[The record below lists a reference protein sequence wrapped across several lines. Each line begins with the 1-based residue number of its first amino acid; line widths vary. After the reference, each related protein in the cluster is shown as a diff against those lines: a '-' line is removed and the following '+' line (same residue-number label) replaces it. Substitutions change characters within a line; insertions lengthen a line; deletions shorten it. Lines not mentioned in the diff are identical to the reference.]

1 MDSSLRGR
9 ADGRRYVRAELL
21 LHAAAASVAPTPH
34 PTSVS
39 ATTGRRAGRPAPA
52 TPRAVAAV
60 LEVADAGIF
69 SRFTARSFDSM
80 LIVVLLTMMLPT
92 LPVSPRAQD
101 TIVGYC
107 ALFLWVFVEAALLA
121 ARGTTPGKWLFGVTV
136 RTRGGTKPGFGTA
149 VHRSLSVWWQG
160 MRAGLPIA
168 SLISAIRT
176 WIQIRNYREATWD
189 AETALVANQRV
200 RAWRLIALG
209 LVVLGGLALIA
220 VGADDQS

>member
-1 MDSSLRGR
+1 M
-9 ADGRRYVRAELL
+9 ADDTSGPSFFSTPPQRPSPRPAIPRPPAPRP
-21 LHAAAASVAPTPH
+21 AAAPAARPPT
-34 PTSVS
+34 
-39 ATTGRRAGRPAPA
+39 
-52 TPRAVAAV
+52 TPRAVAPV
-60 LEVADAGIF
+60 LQVADAGIF

-80 LIVVLLTMMLPT
+80 LIVVFLTMVLPT

-121 ARGTTPGKWLFGVTV
+121 AWGTTPGKWLFGVTV
-136 RTRGGTKPGFGTA
+136 RTRGGAKPDFGTA

-176 WIQIRNYREATWD
+176 WIRIRNYREATWD
-189 AETALVANQRV
+189 AESALVVNQRV

-220 VGADDQS
+220 IGADDQP

>member
-1 MDSSLRGR
+1 M
-9 ADGRRYVRAELL
+9 ADD
-21 LHAAAASVAPTPH
+21 
-34 PTSVS
+34 TSGQGFFS
-39 ATTGRRAGRPAPA
+39 RPPGRPAPRPA
-52 TPRAVAAV
+52 IPRPPSPRPAVAPPARAPVTPRPVAPV

-189 AETALVANQRV
+189 AETALVVNQRV

-209 LVVLGGLALIA
+209 LFVLGGLALIA
-220 VGADDQS
+220 IGADGQP